1 MAGAGRGVG
10 PAVAAVRWEAHADLV
25 VVGGGVAGLSA
36 ARAAARRGLAVL
48 VLQKGTSLVDG
59 PVDGGA
65 AAVDTSTAFAQGGVA
80 VARTRNDSPAAH
92 ADDTCDAG
100 AGLCDRSAVESIV
113 ADGPRAL
120 ARLVESGAEFDRCS
134 DGDYAVT
141 REGGH
146 RVRRILHAHGDA
158 TGAEVQ
164 RALDAACGVGDS
176 GIARVTGATVLRVCT
191 DHRGVTGVLAETADG
206 HGVVHAHSVL
216 LATGGLG
223 RLYSVSTNPAA
234 ATGDGIALALD
245 AGAQAADLEFIQF
258 HPTALHVPGAQ
269 GRSPLVSEAVRGE
282 GGVLVDSRGRSVT
295 DGAHPMGD
303 LAPRDVVARAIAAR
317 MRETGDTHVYLDARA
332 VEGFSARFPTITAS
346 CLPIGIDPAV
356 EPIPVAPA
364 AHFSC
369 GGVVTDVHGR
379 TGVPGLFAAG
389 EVARTGLH
397 GANRLASN
405 SLLEGLVV
413 GERAGLAA
421 VERATMSPEV
431 LDAAFRLAPAAPRER
446 VQEMMTAHG
455 SVTRA
460 ADGLAAGAAGIR
472 SAAEPVL
479 VRTRSDAEDAALT
492 IAASA
497 VLASAARRTETRGC
511 HTREDHPTARPEW
524 LRSIVFEQGEGGMP
538 RLVKSGPLTEGP
550 ARDSHLETA
559 GADR

>member
-1 MAGAGRGVG
+1 MTGAGRAVG
-10 PAVAAVRWEAHADLV
+10 PAVPTVEWEAHADLV
-25 VVGGGVAGLSA
+25 VVGGGAAGLSA

-48 VLQKGTSLVDG
+48 VLQKGVPPQRGTDAS
-59 PVDGGA
+59 A
-65 AAVDTSTAFAQGGVA
+65 DTSTAFAQGGVA
-80 VARTRNDSPAAH
+80 VARAGHDTPDAH

-100 AGLCDRSAVESIV
+100 AGLCDRAAVESIV

-120 ARLVESGAEFDRCS
+120 TWLVESGAEFDRAP
-134 DGDYAVT
+134 DGDYAAT

-164 RALDAACGVGDS
+164 RALDAACGAGEP

-191 DHRGVTGVLAETADG
+191 DHRGVTGVLVVTADG
-206 HGVVHAHSVL
+206 HGVVHAPSVL

-223 RLYSVSTNPAA
+223 RLFSVSTNPAA

-245 AGAQAADLEFIQF
+245 AGAQAADLEFVQF
-258 HPTALHVPGAQ
+258 HPTALYVPGAQ

-282 GGVLVDSRGRSVT
+282 GGVLVDARGRSVT
-295 DGAHPMGD
+295 DGVHPMGD

-317 MRETGDTHVYLDARA
+317 MRETGAAHVFLDARA
-332 VEGFSARFPTITAS
+332 VEGFAARFPTVTAA
-346 CLPIGIDPAV
+346 CRRIGVDPTADR
-356 EPIPVAPA
+356 IPVAPA

-397 GANRLASN
+397 GGNRLASN

-413 GERAGLAA
+413 GERAGIAA
-421 VERATMSPEV
+421 VGRAAMSPEV
-431 LDAAFRLAPAAPRER
+431 LDAAFRLAPAAPRGR
-446 VQEMMTAHG
+446 VQEMMTAHC
-455 SVTRA
+455 SVTRS
-460 ADGLAAGAAGIR
+460 ADGLAAAAAGITT
-472 SAAEPVL
+472 AARPAI
-479 VRTRSDAEDAALT
+479 VRTRSGAEDAALT
-492 IAASA
+492 IAAAA
-497 VLASAARRTETRGC
+497 VLTAAELRTETRGC
-511 HTREDHPTARPEW
+511 HTRDDHPAARPEW
-524 LRSIVFEQGEGGMP
+524 ACSIVFEQGEGAMP
-538 RLVKSGPLTEGP
+538 RPVLPDSRTGGP
-550 ARDSHLETA
+550 AMEFRLETA